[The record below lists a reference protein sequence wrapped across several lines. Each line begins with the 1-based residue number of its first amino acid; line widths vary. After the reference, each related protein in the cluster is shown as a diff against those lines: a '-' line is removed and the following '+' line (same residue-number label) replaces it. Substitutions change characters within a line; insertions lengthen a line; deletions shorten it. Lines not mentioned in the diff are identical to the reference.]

1 MSSRDVD
8 DEGFADFFRTI
19 QPRLSYALAAAYGI
33 EVGHE
38 STADALTYAWENWSS
53 VRGMDN
59 PGGFLFRVGQS
70 KARRYRRTAPKFPT
84 VAALGIPDIEPGLPK
99 ALESLSPAQR
109 VAVVLIHVLGWSE
122 SEAAELIGVDRSTI
136 RRHRD
141 RGLSKLRAALGVRSH
156 G

>member
-1 MSSRDVD
+1 MD
-8 DEGFADFFRTI
+8 DDGFADFFRTM
-19 QPRLSYALAAAYGI
+19 QPRLSYALAAAYGF

-38 STADALTYAWENWSS
+38 STADALTYAWENWSR
-53 VRGMDN
+53 VRAMEN

-70 KARRYRRTAPKFPT
+70 KARRYRRKTPMFPD
-84 VAALGIPDIEPGLPK
+84 VSELGIPDIEPGLPK

-109 VAVVLIHVLGWSE
+109 IAVVLIHVLGWTE
-122 SEAAELIGVDRSTI
+122 DEAARMTGVDRSTI